1 MVEAA
6 SGAEAAAIADE
17 LVEVARGELGEPVEE

>member
-17 LVEVARGELGEPVEE
+17 LVEISRSQLGPALQD